1 MLIERILLY
10 NEVFKV
16 LLTFLCLKE
25 VTEFTK
31 LVMFLVG
38 FFVFFL
44 WFFFCF
50 FFCILRTVANEKFL
64 KLTRKILRV
73 CSAEYSTYVSA

>member
-31 LVMFLVG
+31 LVMFLVV
-38 FFVFFL
+38 FFVFFVV
-44 WFFFCF
+44 FFCF
-50 FFCILRTVANEKFL
+50 LFCILRTVANEKFL

>member
-38 FFVFFL
+38 FFVFFCGFFL
-44 WFFFCF
+44 FFFFVF
-50 FFCILRTVANEKFL
+50 FEQ
-64 KLTRKILRV
+64 
-73 CSAEYSTYVSA
+73 